1 MVEFGKGYL
10 SRKVV
15 RFKLAEHNET
25 EIKGSTYASLSYVL
39 GVISGIV
46 VLAMKRGDEFVRF
59 HAIQSIGLSV
69 MWIAGTLFLTVIPVL
84 GLILS
89 PFWGLLMF
97 VLWLVLIVKS
107 YQGEK
112 YTIPIVGSYIQEV
125 GKRVGL

>member
-1 MVEFGKGYL
+1 M
-10 SRKVV
+10 
-15 RFKLAEHNET
+15 AEHNET
-25 EIKGSTYASLSYVL
+25 ETKGNTYASLSYVL

-46 VLAMKRGDEFVRF
+46 VLAMKRSDEFVRF

-69 MWIAGTLFLTVIPVL
+69 MWIAGALFLTVIPVL

-97 VLWLVLIVKS
+97 VIWLVLIVKS
-107 YQGEK
+107 YQGER
-112 YTIPIVGSYIQEV
+112 YAIPVVGKYIQEV